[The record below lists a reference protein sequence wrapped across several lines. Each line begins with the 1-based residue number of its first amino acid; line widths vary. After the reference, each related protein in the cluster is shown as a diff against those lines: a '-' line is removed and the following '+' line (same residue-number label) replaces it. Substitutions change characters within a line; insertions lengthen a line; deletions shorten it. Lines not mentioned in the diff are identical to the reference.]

1 MKVRPSVK
9 PMCDKCKVIKRK
21 GRHMESRHVVCL
33 FFVLF
38 EGPQMQRLSAS
49 FALYPFGAV
58 TPVCGKIIPNG
69 YNMIL

>member
-1 MKVRPSVK
+1 
-9 PMCDKCKVIKRK
+9 
-21 GRHMESRHVVCL
+21 MEIRHVVCL

-58 TPVCGKIIPNG
+58 TPVFYKIIPIG
-69 YNMIL
+69 YIFKILIDNHPERV